1 MKKIP
6 GNTFITVIYVISVL
20 LLMQSCVDH
29 DFDAPDPIEIPVGEV
44 HNISDIR
51 QMFSENDQ
59 QPIRFTE
66 DASIFGVIT
75 MDGTSGNIYRSAYL
89 QDNEAAINLRIMSPG
104 GLYQGDSVRINLK
117 GTTLSAYEQMLQL
130 DSVHTGNNV
139 VKLATQI
146 EKQPIETDLITLLTD
161 NSFQAKL
168 VKLDNVE
175 FRVQDMGKTF
185 ADAEN
190 LETINRFL
198 RDCDGN
204 EIIVRTSG
212 YSNFADS
219 LLPTGNGS
227 IVAVMAQFRNEKQLY
242 IRSIDEVIMENERC
256 AEQNNTDIISIAE
269 IKQGFSEGWQQIP
282 AGKIIEGTIISDIE
296 NENTAGRNA
305 FIQDDSGYGIAL
317 RFTETHSLQLNDKV
331 QISAGTIELSLFN
344 GLLQVNNIPTGNAE
358 VIETNVS
365 LEPVQATINEIVS
378 NMERFE
384 STLVSIQDVTISG
397 SNTFA
402 GSVSITD
409 PTASMEMFTRND
421 ASFANDPVPEG
432 LVNLTGIVS
441 IFNDPNFILRNSND
455 IEQQ

>member
-6 GNTFITVIYVISVL
+6 GNTFITVIDVISVL

-66 DASIFGVIT
+66 DASIYGVIT

-89 QDNEAAINLRIMSPG
+89 QDNESAINLRIMSPG

-146 EKQPIETDLITLLTD
+146 EKQPIETDLSTLLTD
-161 NSFQAKL
+161 NSYQAKL
-168 VKLDNVE
+168 IKLNNVE
-175 FRVQDMGKTF
+175 FRAQDMGKTF

-190 LETINRFL
+190 LETVNRFL
-198 RDCDGN
+198 RDCSGN

-219 LLPTGNGS
+219 VLPAGNGS
-227 IVAVMAQFRNEKQLY
+227 IVAIMAQFRDEKQLY
-242 IRSIDEVIMENERC
+242 IRNIDELMMENDRC
-256 AEQNNTDIISIAE
+256 AEQNNADIISIEE
-269 IKQGFSEGWQQIP
+269 IRQGFLEGWQQIP
-282 AGKIIEGTIISDIE
+282 AGKTIEGVIISDIE

-305 FIQDDSGYGIAL
+305 FIQDDSGYGIAM
-317 RFTETHSLQLNDKV
+317 RFADTHSLQLNDKV
-331 QISAGTIELSLFN
+331 QISVGTVELSQFN
-344 GLLQVNNIPTGNAE
+344 GLLQINNLPTGNAE
-358 VIETNVS
+358 VIATNVPPT
-365 LEPVQATINEIVS
+365 PVRATINEITT
-378 NMERFE
+378 NMEKFE
-384 STLVSIQDVTISG
+384 STLV
-397 SNTFA
+397 
-402 GSVSITD
+402 
-409 PTASMEMFTRND
+409 
-421 ASFANDPVPEG
+421 
-432 LVNLTGIVS
+432 
-441 IFNDPNFILRNSND
+441 
-455 IEQQ
+455 